1 MSNAIFP
8 TLPGITWDTVKTPIF
23 NTVVKKAVSGRE
35 TRVAYMATPMYI
47 FKLNFEFLRDKMSVQ
62 VPASPFDEL
71 KQLMGFFINRQGSFD
86 SFLFEDTTDNLATN
100 QQFGTGTGSQTQ
112 FQLARD
118 FGGGTSFL
126 EPVMNLNGTPTI
138 TGGSVASISST
149 GLVTF
154 SSAPANGTALI
165 WTGNYYFRCRFDT
178 DTTDFQQLMQDYWTN
193 GGLTL
198 YGSLSNKL

>member
-8 TLPGITWDTVKTPIF
+8 ALPGITWDTVKTPIF

-35 TRVAYMATPMYI
+35 TRVAYMATPMYT
-47 FKLNFEFLRDKMSVQ
+47 FKLVFEFLRDKMAVQ
-62 VPASPFDEL
+62 VPSSPFDEL
-71 KQLMGFFINRQGSFD
+71 KRLMGFFVNRQGSFD

-100 QQFGTGTGSQTQ
+100 QQFGTGNGSTTT

-126 EPVMNLNGTPTI
+126 EPVMNINGTPTI

-149 GLVTF
+149 GMVTF
-154 SSAPANGTALI
+154 SSAPGNGTALI

-178 DTTDFQQLMQDYWTN
+178 DTTEFQQLMQDCWTN